1 MTPAASLET
10 LGPLP
15 IATVADVT
23 LDGQGVLDV
32 TGKRVFVAGALAGE
46 RVRYC
51 VRRRRRNYDEA
62 ELVEVVEPSP
72 QRRVP
77 GCPYFGSCGGCALQH
92 LDAAAQVAL
101 KQASLLQVLS
111 RVGDVTPGR
120 LLAPLSGPSW
130 RYRRRARLAVRFV
143 EKKGTA
149 LVGFRERG
157 RPYVMDMLSCETLHP
172 AIAALIPA
180 LRALI
185 TGLSIRARVPQV
197 EAAVGDDR
205 TALVLRVL
213 DPPSAG
219 DQQRLVDFAREH
231 AVELYLQPGDESTVV
246 PVRGGE
252 VSGAL
257 SYALPEFSLQLDF
270 GPTDFVQVNA
280 DINRA
285 MVRQA
290 LELLVPEP
298 DEAALDLY
306 CGIGNF
312 SLPLAQ
318 QARTVTGVEGAGRAV
333 ARAQAN
339 ARGANLENVRF
350 VQADLQADGAGSAA
364 YAGRY
369 DLAILDPPRTG
380 AAALLPVLGELG
392 RPRLLYVSC
401 HPGTLARD
409 AGQLVHDLGYRLEA
423 AGVLDMFPQTSH
435 VEAMALFAPARR

>member
-1 MTPAASLET
+1 MTPAAPLATQGSL
-10 LGPLP
+10 PV
-15 IATVADVT
+15 ATVADIT

-32 TGKRVFVAGALAGE
+32 AGKRVFVAGALAGE
-46 RVRYC
+46 RVRYR

-62 ELVEVVEPSP
+62 ELIEVVEPSP

-77 GCPYFGSCGGCALQH
+77 GCPYFGACGGCALQH
-92 LDAAAQVAL
+92 LDAAAQVDL
-101 KQASLLQVLS
+101 KQASLLQALS
-111 RVGDVTPGR
+111 RIGR
-120 LLAPLSGPSW
+120 VVPARVLAPLSGPSW
-130 RYRRRARLAVRFV
+130 GYRRRARLAVRFV

-172 AIAALIPA
+172 AIATLIPA
-180 LRALI
+180 LRVLI

-213 DPPSAG
+213 DAPSG
-219 DQQRLVDFAREH
+219 EDEQRLAGFAREH
-231 AVELYLQPGDESTVV
+231 AVDLYLQPGDEASVV
-246 PVRGGE
+246 PFSG
-252 VSGAL
+252 SGAPGVL
-257 SYALPEFSLQLDF
+257 SYALPEYSLRLEF

-280 DINRA
+280 DINQA

-290 LELLVPEP
+290 LELLGPERH
-298 DEAALDLY
+298 ESALDLY

-318 QARTVTGVEGAGRAV
+318 KVRTVTGVEGAGRAV
-333 ARAQAN
+333 ERAQSN
-339 ARGANLENVRF
+339 ARGAGLENARF
-350 VQADLQADGAGSAA
+350 VQADLQVDGAGSLA
-364 YAGRY
+364 YAGHY

-380 AAALLPVLGELG
+380 AAALLPLLGDLG

-409 AGQLVHDLGYRLEA
+409 AGQLVNALGYRLEA

-435 VEAMALFAPARR
+435 VEAMALFQPA